1 MPRVSIII
9 PAYNSSRY
17 LAEAIDSVLAQ
28 TFQDFEIIIVDD
40 GSTDGT
46 LQVAR
51 NYPQLLRVV
60 SQQRLGPSAAR
71 NAGIQVSKGEY
82 LVFLDADDLLL
93 PSKLEAQVF
102 YLDDH
107 SEVDVVYSNGY
118 CFWAADN
125 GSEIRIPFSN
135 QGLLH
140 PHLGQP
146 EESLPVL
153 AIQNAFPIHAALV
166 RLPAIEHVGGFDQA
180 LFGREDWDLWLRV
193 AESHRFAYLD
203 KYVALY
209 RQATAGVSDQF
220 DDQAQAVRVI
230 GGKVESRA
238 WFQGLPADVRSD
250 FYFCWGVQE
259 LEYRQTQA
267 AKNRFRSAIVCD
279 PGNYLARAALL
290 SVQAF
295 GNRALRLYHLK
306 RRYLGARSP
315 KLATSP

>member
-1 MPRVSIII
+1 MRKSSLAKRPAFRARQKLGKYRIEKRISAGDRASIYKAYDTIHAIPVALKIADPEMSADANFLEEFTIEPRLS
-9 PAYNSSRY
+9 
-17 LAEAIDSVLAQ
+17 
-28 TFQDFEIIIVDD
+28 
-40 GSTDGT
+40 
-46 LQVAR
+46 AR
-51 NYPQLLRVV
+51 M
-60 SQQRLGPSAAR
+60 
-71 NAGIQVSKGEY
+71 E
-82 LVFLDADDLLL
+82 
-93 PSKLEAQVF
+93 
-102 YLDDH
+102 
-107 SEVDVVYSNGY
+107 
-118 CFWAADN
+118 
-125 GSEIRIPFSN
+125 
-135 QGLLH
+135 H
-140 PHLGQP
+140 PN
-146 EESLPVL
+146 VL

-230 GGKVESRA
+230 VGKVGSRA

-267 AKNRFRSAIVCD
+267 AKNRFRSAIGCD